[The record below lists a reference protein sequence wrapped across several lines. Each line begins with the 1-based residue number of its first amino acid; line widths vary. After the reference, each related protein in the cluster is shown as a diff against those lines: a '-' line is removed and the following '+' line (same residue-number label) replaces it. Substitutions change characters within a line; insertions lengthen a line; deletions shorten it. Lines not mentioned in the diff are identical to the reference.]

1 MKSKTDTVKEQTFWE
16 HLEELRWHLVR
27 SIAAVI
33 ILAVIAFLSKDF
45 IFNNI
50 ILAPK
55 SSEFIT
61 NRMLCALGRF
71 LSNLWP
77 VISASAFC
85 ISDFD
90 LKIIN
95 IKLAGQF
102 LTHFY
107 ISIFAGI
114 IISVPYIIW
123 EIWRFIKPAL
133 YDNEQ
138 QHTRGAVFW
147 SSFLFLSGVL
157 FSYYL
162 IVPLAILFL
171 GSYNVSDS
179 VENQIA
185 LSSYIST
192 VVTLSFAVGLVFEL
206 PIFVYFFTK
215 VGLITPDFLR
225 KNRRGMIVIVL
236 ILAAIITPA
245 DVFSQVLV
253 AIPLVGLYEISILV
267 SERIYKKRV
276 ANETG

>member
-1 MKSKTDTVKEQTFWE
+1 MKKSNTTGNEQTFWE
-16 HLEELRWHLVR
+16 HLEELRWHVLR
-27 SIAAVI
+27 SVAAVI
-33 ILAVIAFLSKDF
+33 VLAVVAFLSKDF

-61 NRMLCALGRF
+61 NRMLCELGKYLSELWSAISPSAL
-71 LSNLWP
+71 
-77 VISASAFC
+77 C
-85 ISDFD
+85 IGDFS

-102 LTHFY
+102 LMHFY

-114 IISVPYIIW
+114 IVAVPYIIW
-123 EIWRFIKPAL
+123 EIWRFIRPAL
-133 YDNEQ
+133 YE
-138 QHTRGAVFW
+138 TEKKYTGGAVFW

-157 FSYYL
+157 FSYFL
-162 IVPLAILFL
+162 IVPLAVLFL

-185 LSSYIST
+185 LTSYIST
-192 VVTLSFAVGLVFEL
+192 VVSLSFAVGLVFEL
-206 PIFVYFFTK
+206 PIFVYFLTK
-215 VGLITPDFLR
+215 VGIITPDYLR
-225 KNRRGMIVIVL
+225 QNRKGMIVIVL

-253 AIPLVGLYEISILV
+253 AIPLLGLYEISILV
-267 SERIYKKRV
+267 SDRIYKKRM
-276 ANETG
+276 ETTD